1 MEPAVPKWIFFSA
14 NHMGLGEGLQEWQ
27 YEDLCGAS
35 PQ

>member
-1 MEPAVPKWIFFSA
+1 MDLFSA
-14 NHMGLGEGLQEWQ
+14 NHMGLGEALQEWQ